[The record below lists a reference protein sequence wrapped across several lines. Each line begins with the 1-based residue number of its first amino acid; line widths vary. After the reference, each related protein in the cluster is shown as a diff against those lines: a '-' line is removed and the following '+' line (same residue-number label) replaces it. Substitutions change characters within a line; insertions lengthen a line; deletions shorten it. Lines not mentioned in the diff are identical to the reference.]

1 MEHLIFSLNATMPIF
16 FLMVLGACFK
26 KAGIMEGVFAD
37 KANQF
42 VFKVALPVLL
52 FEDLSNSD
60 FLKVW
65 DTRFV
70 MFCFVSTLGGILLA
84 VLLSMALK
92 DRRLRG
98 EFIQASYRSSA
109 ALLGEDPLVKGI
121 YDYFKKD
128 EALTSIRIIKKNLL
142 TLP

>member
-16 FLMVLGACFK
+16 FLMVLGACFR
-26 KAGIMEGVFAD
+26 KAGIMEGVFVD
-37 KANQF
+37 RVNQF

-70 MFCFVSTLGGILLA
+70 LFCFVSTLEESCWRFFCPWGLRTGG
-84 VLLSMALK
+84 S
-92 DRRLRG
+92 
-98 EFIQASYRSSA
+98 EENSYRLPTA
-109 ALLGEDPLVKGI
+109 AARLFWELPSLRTYMGMREWRLL
-121 YDYFKKD
+121 
-128 EALTSIRIIKKNLL
+128 
-142 TLP
+142 

>member
-16 FLMVLGACFK
+16 SLWYWGRVSKSRNYGRCLCGQ
-26 KAGIMEGVFAD
+26 GQSVR
-37 KANQF
+37 

-70 MFCFVSTLGGILLA
+70 MFCFVSTLGGILLT

-109 ALLGEDPLVKGI
+109 APAGDCLH
-121 YDYFKKD
+121 
-128 EALTSIRIIKKNLL
+128 
-142 TLP
+142 

>member
-70 MFCFVSTLGGILLA
+70 MFCFVSTLGGILLT

-98 EFIQASYRSSA
+98 
-109 ALLGEDPLVKGI
+109 GI
-121 YDYFKKD
+121 HTGF
-128 EALTSIRIIKKNLL
+128 
-142 TLP
+142 LPQQRGPAGDCLH

>member
-70 MFCFVSTLGGILLA
+70 MFCFASTLGGILLA

-109 ALLGEDPLVKGI
+109 EQQKEKGV
-121 YDYFKKD
+121 
-128 EALTSIRIIKKNLL
+128 
-142 TLP
+142 TLQ